1 MGEQNRTTA
10 TRPSDLKL
18 NNRRQ
23 ILEIFKAGGVHSM
36 ADIARE
42 VGVSRQ
48 TVTKAVQFF
57 LDKDVIVSMGKAA
70 SGSMGGKRA
79 EIFSLSAEGCLFGVL
94 ICPDYVFVSLFN
106 LRCEVIDT
114 HTVSDIEP
122 KDIDA
127 ITELIGKIC
136 NGLME
141 EHGICRESV
150 RGVCVATSGIVCRST
165 KRLHFNALFPAW
177 GTDIPIADKLAGCF
191 APDTLIVVENVGKV
205 CGSVYLHERVDSWSR
220 GAIVFSAW
228 GGVVACL
235 MHNGV
240 ILSGRDSLIGEI
252 GHMIIAPDDDEVCGC
267 GSRGCFERQVS
278 PERLR
283 AAVAR
288 ELPNYPDSALK
299 GCAPDQLGIREV
311 FAASAAGDALAMTL
325 SGRAAHHYATALRNM
340 TLLYNPDWVI
350 FQGDCANADA
360 HFVSSMFGELS
371 TFRYYSETAGQ
382 EGPFR
387 LHMDTRPI
395 PELATLGAYNLLL
408 EHLFSDEST
417 WD

>member
-42 VGVSRQ
+42 VGISRQ

-57 LDKDVIVSMGKAA
+57 LDKGIIVSMGKAA

-79 EIFSLSAEGCLFGVL
+79 EIFSLSAEGCLFSVL
-94 ICPDYVFVSLFN
+94 ICPDYLFVSLFN

-114 HTVSDIEP
+114 RAVLDIGQM
-122 KDIDA
+122 DIDD
-127 ITELIGKIC
+127 ITELVGQTC
-136 NGLME
+136 DGLMAQ
-141 EHGICRESV
+141 HGICRESV
-150 RGVCVATSGIVCRST
+150 RGVCVGTSGIVCRST
-165 KRLHFNALFPAW
+165 NRLHFNSLFPGW
-177 GTDIPIADKLAGCF
+177 GSDIPIAEKLTGRF

-205 CGSVYLHERVDSWSR
+205 CGSVYLHDRLEGWSR
-220 GAIVFSAW
+220 GAVVFSAW
-228 GGVVACL
+228 GGVTSCL
-235 MHNGV
+235 LHNGV
-240 ILSGRDSLIGEI
+240 ILYGRDSLIGEI
-252 GHMIIAPDDDEVCGC
+252 GHMIIAPDDTEVCGC

-283 AAVAR
+283 SAVAR
-288 ELPNYPDSALK
+288 KLPEYPDSAL
-299 GCAPDQLGIREV
+299 GAYAPEQLGIREL
-311 FAASAAGDALAMTL
+311 FQASAAGDELAMAI
-325 SGRAAHHYATALRNM
+325 SGCAAHHFATVLRNM
-340 TLLYNPDWVI
+340 TLLYNPDWVV
-350 FQGDCANADA
+350 FQGDCAWVDE
-360 HFVSSMFGELS
+360 HFVRSMFGELS
-371 TFRYYSETAGQ
+371 AFRCYNEAEAQ

-387 LHMDTRPI
+387 LQMDTRPI

-408 EHLFSDEST
+408 EHLFGDEST
-417 WD
+417 WN